1 MRTALTAAS
10 EWLASADPDP
20 GRAQLWMS
28 QTRIVMLPL
37 GSLFDAVRVPTDVG
51 KRIVETGIEGP
62 VVRDPRGSV
71 DYFLVPPG
79 TSATWETPEGVAD
92 VTCLGPATWLTV
104 PSLPVTAPPG
114 AYWIQAPDGSGLL
127 VAPER
132 LAGALARAVGGQG

>member
-1 MRTALTAAS
+1 MNATLAAAS

-37 GSLFDAVRVPTDVG
+37 GSLFDAVRVPTAVG
-51 KRIVETGIEGP
+51 ESIVDAGLEGP

-79 TSATWETPEGVAD
+79 TAGIWVTPKGVAD
-92 VTCLGPATWLTV
+92 VTCLGTATWLTV
-104 PSLPVTAPPG
+104 PSLPVTTPPG
-114 AYWIQAPDGSGLL
+114 AHWIQAPDGSGQL
-127 VAPER
+127 VDPER
-132 LAGALARAVGGQG
+132 LADALARVAGGRS

>member
-1 MRTALTAAS
+1 MHATLAAAS

-37 GSLFDAVRVPTDVG
+37 GSLFDAVRVPTAVG
-51 KRIVETGIEGP
+51 EVVVEAGIEGP
-62 VVRDPRGSV
+62 VVRDPRGSA

-79 TSATWETPEGVAD
+79 TSATWVTPDGVTD
-92 VTCLGPATWLTV
+92 VTCLGTATWLTV

-114 AYWIQAPDGSGLL
+114 AHWIQAPDGSGLL

-132 LAGALARAVGGQG
+132 LADALARAGGGRP